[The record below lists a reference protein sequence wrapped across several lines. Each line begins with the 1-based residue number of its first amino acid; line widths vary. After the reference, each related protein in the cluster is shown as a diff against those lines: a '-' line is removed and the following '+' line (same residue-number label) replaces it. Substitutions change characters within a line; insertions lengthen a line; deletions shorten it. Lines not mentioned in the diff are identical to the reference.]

1 MKDIY
6 SVKNASTPIYVS
18 SPIVLFVLK
27 MFTCPVSQKKDIQ
40 RQKTKLE
47 ALKQEAEEEKAR
59 AKEAAR
65 ERVLLDFEKGQLRL
79 AGTPGAVAT
88 SGAKTSAN
96 SDEREHS
103 VVYFNVIWW
112 FLKRI
117 RHTSERS
124 QTQIRIR
131 CVYRGNTYTGG

>member
-1 MKDIY
+1 MRRFDACALCLNRAREP
-6 SVKNASTPIYVS
+6 VACTEGH
-18 SPIVLFVLK
+18 LFCKECVYTDLCEFTNCGVRVIE

-40 RQKTKLE
+40 RQKTRLE
-47 ALKQEAEEEKAR
+47 ALKQEAEEQKAK

-88 SGAKTSAN
+88 SGAKSSAN

-103 VVYFNVIWW
+103 VAD
-112 FLKRI
+112 L
-117 RHTSERS
+117 TCS
-124 QTQIRIR
+124 
-131 CVYRGNTYTGG
+131 GGF